1 MKKIIIGFI
10 FITACLFIVYP
21 AFSENYRLI
30 FEEGFEAK
38 GSGNLPSGWQTKS
51 NRGTVA
57 EFNFDETE
65 KHNGKASYKI
75 TVKPPGGSITLFKEI
90 NIKGIK
96 PGKKYEVSVWIKAKD
111 LGYSPNFIAPAFR
124 YNYSPGRISPVP
136 TLDLMYL
143 LKGEPGWKNLTY
155 ATTAPPSAQEISLDL
170 VLTKGTIWIDD
181 IQVFE
186 VGS

>member
-1 MKKIIIGFI
+1 MRKNIFTIII
-10 FITACLFIVYP
+10 ITACLFMVYP

-30 FEEGFEAK
+30 YEEGFESK
-38 GSGNLPSGWQTKS
+38 SPGNLPSGWQTKS

-57 EFNFDETE
+57 EFNFDDTE
-65 KHNGKASYKI
+65 KHNGKGSFKI
-75 TVKPPGGSITLFKEI
+75 TVKPPGGSITLFKEA
-90 NIKGIK
+90 NVKGIK
-96 PGKKYEVSVWIKAKD
+96 PGKKYEISVWIKAKD

-124 YNYSPGRISPVP
+124 YNYSPEKIIPVP

-143 LKGEPGWKNLTY
+143 LKGETGWKNLTY
-155 ATTAPPSAQEISLDL
+155 ATTAPANAQEITLDL
-170 VLTKGTIWIDD
+170 VLTKGTVWIDD

>member
-1 MKKIIIGFI
+1 MRKNIIVFV

-21 AFSENYRLI
+21 CFSENYRLI

-38 GSGNLPSGWQTKS
+38 SSGSMPEGWQTKS

-57 EFNFDETE
+57 ELNFDETE
-65 KHNGKASYKI
+65 KHNGRNSYKI
-75 TVKPPGGSITLFKEI
+75 TVKPPGGSVTLFKET
-90 NIKGIK
+90 NVKGIK
-96 PGKKYEVSVWIKAKD
+96 PGRKYEVSVWIKAKD

-124 YNYSPGRISPVP
+124 YNYSPDRITPVP

-143 LKGEPGWKNLTY
+143 LKGEAGWKNLTY
-155 ATTAPPSAQEISLDL
+155 GTTAPASAQEITLDL

-186 VGS
+186 VGN